1 MANKVN
7 ISASLDP
14 ILDTSTTVDGATY
27 TESAVNKNT
36 GTLGGLYKSL
46 QYDSTSARKY
56 VGIPAGSA
64 GAVSTDGTWKSA
76 PTKTGS
82 ADPAKVQ
89 AIAVKF
95 DSRNAGSNSL
105 IRVTIGSQAHARL
118 TVGEAVVI
126 PISGADN
133 GGLAKANVKIHD
145 EQYSSGSHEANV
157 TVILIG
163 KAS

>member
-64 GAVSTDGTWKSA
+64 AAVSTDGTWKSA

-89 AIAVKF
+89 AL
-95 DSRNAGSNSL
+95 SL
-105 IRVTIGSQAHARL
+105 IHI
-118 TVGEAVVI
+118 
-126 PISGADN
+126 
-133 GGLAKANVKIHD
+133 
-145 EQYSSGSHEANV
+145 
-157 TVILIG
+157 
-163 KAS
+163 